1 MRKAALAGIAAV
13 VCGSV
18 YALAQGE
25 RPQQPPM
32 YSNTWEYKVESLA
45 QDGTGK
51 LDELGK
57 DRWENW

>member
-45 QDGTGK
+45 AGWHRKT
-51 LDELGK
+51 
-57 DRWENW
+57 